1 MVLQW
6 EDRST
11 SHAKNSDT
19 RVILGLEFNT
29 SQVTHSSLVSSIHY
43 NMLSL
48 SRSRQVT
55 ILFFH
60 HFSLIEIAKSELTFC
75 SMIAF
80 ILSGT
85 FVSVSG

>member
-48 SRSRQVT
+48 SRQVT
-55 ILFFH
+55 MLFFH